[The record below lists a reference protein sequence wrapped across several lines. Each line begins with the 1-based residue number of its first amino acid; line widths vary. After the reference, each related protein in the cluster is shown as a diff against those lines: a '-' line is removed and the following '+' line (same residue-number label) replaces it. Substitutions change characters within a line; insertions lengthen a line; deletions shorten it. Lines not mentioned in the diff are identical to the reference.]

1 MTDWNETGYT
11 ESDFLPSDRDDSYD
25 GESEGINQTPH
36 EKRQCEPSYACPYHG
51 DPEAGT

>member
-11 ESDFLPSDRDDSYD
+11 ESDFLPQAEREEADNC
-25 GESEGINQTPH
+25 INSTPH
-36 EKRQCEPSYACPYHG
+36 TKRQCDPMYVCPYHG